1 MLLTWDPEDER
12 ELDPLQDLA
21 SKMMIF
27 KSFFKKSDEIDYITQ
42 RRRFDFF
49 FRGIKQCFRRAL
61 LLAKASIVCL
71 KYFQAGSG
79 IVV

>member
-27 KSFFKKSDEIDYITQ
+27 KAFFKKSDEIDYITQ

-49 FRGIKQCFRRAL
+49 SA
-61 LLAKASIVCL
+61 A
-71 KYFQAGSG
+71 
-79 IVV
+79 

>member
-27 KSFFKKSDEIDYITQ
+27 KAFFKKSDEIDYITQ

-49 FRGIKQCFRRAL
+49 PRHKT
-61 LLAKASIVCL
+61 V
-71 KYFQAGSG
+71 FQKSFIACKG
-79 IVV
+79 